1 MRHLFFAYLEAFLAS
16 LFLLLAAKFVNI
28 SPFIRSFVKCFP
40 DFRSLY
46 VLEDERGIEPMTNKE
61 FEEAHEIAFDAF
73 CKSVIRNACR
83 DAHRKLNTHKKYE
96 CQMTDFT
103 ETRLCV
109 YEERYSCANILVP
122 VGTELVEIND
132 LALAE
137 AMKRLP
143 PRQRDLI
150 YKSFFLEMK
159 DEEIAVS
166 QHRKVQSL
174 KRTKYNV
181 LQKLRRIIGE
191 FEHEKDWGL

>member
-1 MRHLFFAYLEAFLAS
+1 M
-16 LFLLLAAKFVNI
+16 
-28 SPFIRSFVKCFP
+28 
-40 DFRSLY
+40 
-46 VLEDERGIEPMTNKE
+46 
-61 FEEAHEIAFDAF
+61 
-73 CKSVIRNACR
+73 
-83 DAHRKLNTHKKYE
+83 
-96 CQMTDFT
+96 
-103 ETRLCV
+103 
-109 YEERYSCANILVP
+109 P

-132 LALAE
+132 SALAE

>member
-1 MRHLFFAYLEAFLAS
+1 
-16 LFLLLAAKFVNI
+16 
-28 SPFIRSFVKCFP
+28 
-40 DFRSLY
+40 
-46 VLEDERGIEPMTNKE
+46 MTNKE

-83 DAHRKLNTHKKYE
+83 DAHRKLNTHRKYE

-103 ETRLCV
+103 E
-109 YEERYSCANILVP
+109 
-122 VGTELVEIND
+122 
-132 LALAE
+132 
-137 AMKRLP
+137 KRLS

-181 LQKLRRIIGE
+181 RQKLRRTIGE

>member
-1 MRHLFFAYLEAFLAS
+1 
-16 LFLLLAAKFVNI
+16 
-28 SPFIRSFVKCFP
+28 
-40 DFRSLY
+40 
-46 VLEDERGIEPMTNKE
+46 
-61 FEEAHEIAFDAF
+61 
-73 CKSVIRNACR
+73 
-83 DAHRKLNTHKKYE
+83 
-96 CQMTDFT
+96 MTDFT

-132 LALAE
+132 SALAE

-174 KRTKYNV
+174 KALSPGISKTTRFSQFCSRLCATQGRT
-181 LQKLRRIIGE
+181 IILSQRCALMLTSSLL
-191 FEHEKDWGL
+191 HMLIQTP